1 MASFQAKIVWKRPRK
16 RKNKNYRFVSFLPDT
31 LQKILKKMQKNQK
44 KKTKKH
50 HYVIISSQNC
60 LENAKKVR
68 K

>member
-1 MASFQAKIVWKRPRK
+1 MALFQVKIVWKRPRK
-16 RKNKNYRFVSFLPDT
+16 RENKNYRFFPFLPDT
-31 LQKILKKMQKNQK
+31 LQKISKKKQKNE
-44 KKTKKH
+44 KTKKH